1 MAWGKRKPSTPLEHL
16 RVLKE
21 RRDEAREEHR
31 QEELRRQSERA
42 GKAQA
47 HVDSIV
53 RGMPSLRLKRFV
65 RERATEASEG
75 ERRWTKAA
83 LLAERG
89 ALEAT
94 VSIRL
99 LLAFDRR
106 MTQLGQRTR
115 VDETT
120 GKRVPDGNFHDR
132 NLVLLIA
139 RMAGMA

>member
-16 RVLKE
+16 RVLKQQ
-21 RRDEAREEHR
+21 RDEAREEHR

-42 GKAQA
+42 ERAKA

-53 RGMPSLRLKRFV
+53 QGMPSLRLMQFI
-65 RERATEASEG
+65 RARAAEASEG
-75 ERRWTKAA
+75 EERWTKAA

-99 LLAFDRR
+99 LFAFDRR

-115 VDETT
+115 VDEAT
-120 GKRVPDGNFHDR
+120 GERVPDGNLNDR

-139 RMAGMA
+139 QMAGMA